1 MRMPRLASLAA
12 AAMLTALAGPTLA
25 QDVQYR
31 TVTKLDMGGAMN
43 AMMELAGG
51 SEVVETSYLK
61 GSKLRTDVDRTSA
74 IFDIEAGRYI
84 QLDHEAKTFVSVPLD
99 QIALGAAAMTGAVRP
114 SEGQGDRGQ
123 LAATA
128 VDEDGN
134 KADFTFDM
142 KIEQTD
148 QRQQINGHQADRVFA
163 TVETD
168 VKVTPEGETEAE
180 DAGKLVIFMDVWN
193 TDGGPAHVAVQRF
206 HEAAAKE
213 VAEQAFGNA
222 RGFGAAFAA
231 NPQMAEAMQRAAAES
246 QKMDGLAVRTT
257 IHMVVVAPGVAF
269 DRSLVLEQP
278 KSGAAEAA
286 KSAAAGALRGM
297 FGARREQ
304 PKQEEKEATQ
314 GTLFR
319 MLIEIRDVETKSL
332 PASLF
337 EVPAGYR
344 EIAVGG
350 GD

>member
-1 MRMPRLASLAA
+1 MRMPRLTSLSTAA
-12 AAMLTALAGPTLA
+12 LLTALAGPLLA

-43 AMMELAGG
+43 AMMKLAGA
-51 SEVVETSYLK
+51 SEFVETSYLK
-61 GSKLRTDVDRTSA
+61 GGKLRTDADKSST
-74 IFDIEAGRYI
+74 IFDLEAGRYI
-84 QLDHEAKTFVSVPLD
+84 LLDHEAKTFVSVPLG
-99 QIALGAAAMTGAVRP
+99 QMAMGAAAMAGAVRP
-114 SEGQGDRGQ
+114 SAGQGDRGQ
-123 LAATA
+123 LTATA

-142 KIEQTD
+142 KIEPTD
-148 QRQQINGHQADRVFA
+148 QRQQINGHQAERVFA

-180 DAGKLVIFMDVWN
+180 DAGTMVIFMDVWN
-193 TDGGPAHVAVQRF
+193 TDGGPAHAAVQRF

-213 VAEQAFGNA
+213 VAEQAFGNV
-222 RGFGAAFAA
+222 RGLGAAFAA
-231 NPQMAEAMQRAAAES
+231 DPKMAEAMRKAAAES

-257 IHMVVVAPGVAF
+257 IHMVFVAPGVAF

-278 KSGAAEAA
+278 KSGAAETA

-297 FGARREQ
+297 FGGRREQ
-304 PKQEEKEATQ
+304 PKQEEKQATQ
-314 GTLFR
+314 GTLLK
-319 MLIEIRDVETKSL
+319 MLMEIRDVETKSL

-350 GD
+350 G

>member
-1 MRMPRLASLAA
+1 
-12 AAMLTALAGPTLA
+12 
-25 QDVQYR
+25 
-31 TVTKLDMGGAMN
+31 
-43 AMMELAGG
+43 
-51 SEVVETSYLK
+51 VETSYLK
-61 GSKLRTDVDRTSA
+61 GTRLRTDVDRTSA
-74 IFDIEAGRYI
+74 IFDVEAGRYI
-84 QLDHEAKTFVSVPLD
+84 QLDHEAKTFVSVPLG
-99 QIALGAAAMTGAVRP
+99 QMALGAAAMAGAVRP
-114 SEGQGDRGQ
+114 ADARGDRGQ

-128 VDEDGN
+128 VDEEGN

-142 KIEQTD
+142 KIEPTD

-206 HEAAAKE
+206 HEAVAQE

-222 RGFGAAFAA
+222 RGLGAAFAS
-231 NPQMAEAMQRAAAES
+231 NPRMAEAIERAAAES

-257 IHMVVVAPGVAF
+257 IHMVVVAPGAAF
-269 DRSLVLEQP
+269 DRSLIVEQP

-304 PKQEEKEATQ
+304 PKQEQKEATQ

-319 MLIEIRDVETKSL
+319 MLIEVRDVEAKSL

-344 EIAVGG
+344 EIQVGG
-350 GD
+350 D